1 MNVEI
6 FARQVRS
13 LQKRL
18 TELYQ
23 EAIAI
28 DPQTD
33 SLLPVAF
40 KELGM
45 ASETL
50 EVATAKLLEQT
61 EELAIARAQA
71 EAERQRYQDLFE
83 FMPDAYIVSDPQ
95 GKIQEANCAATNLF
109 NVEQGFLS
117 NKLLVSFIPLPD
129 RPAFRAQLSQLIEC
143 HRVQEWTVHMQPRN
157 QQAFDAAVIVTPVRD
172 VEGKL
177 ISLRWIVRNITKR
190 HQTQLTVLNPND
202 ELHQD
207 HRAKHVYAKGEVI
220 PLEPQTICLVRQ
232 GLVKLSTMSETGDEV
247 VVGLAGRSM
256 PFGSGMTAL
265 PTYQATALS
274 ENVQLVYI
282 PLEEIV
288 ASPALTQA
296 LLPQISKRIR
306 QTELLLAIA
315 GKRHVKDRLY
325 SFLLWLKQEFGQK
338 VGQGTRL
345 TVRLT
350 HQDLADACCTTRVTI
365 TRELSKLQQQGKIML
380 DSKHHIIFLSTLSK
394 QAA

>member
-1 MNVEI
+1 MTVEI

-71 EAERQRYQDLFE
+71 EAERQRYQDLIE
-83 FMPDAYIVSDPQ
+83 FMPDAYIMSDPE
-95 GKIQEANCAATNLF
+95 GKIQEANRAAANLF
-109 NVEQGFLS
+109 NVEQGLLS
-117 NKLLVSFIPLPD
+117 NKLLLSFIPLPD
-129 RPAFRAQLSQLIEC
+129 RPAFLSQFNQLLEC
-143 HRVQEWTVHMQPRN
+143 HRVHECTVRMQPRN
-157 QQAFDAAVIVTPVRD
+157 QQAFNAAVIVTPVHD

-190 HQTQLTVLNPND
+190 HQTQLTVLNHDD
-202 ELHQD
+202 ELNQD
-207 HRAKHVYAKGEVI
+207 HRPKHVYAKGEVI

-232 GLVKLSTMSETGDEV
+232 GLVKLSTMNETGDEV
-247 VVGLAGRSM
+247 VVGLAGPSV

-282 PLEEIV
+282 SLEEIA
-288 ASPALTQA
+288 ASPRLTQA
-296 LLPQISKRIR
+296 LLPQISERIR

-325 SFLLWLKQEFGQK
+325 SFLLWLKHEFGQK

-345 TVRLT
+345 SFRLT

-380 DSKHHIIFLSTLSK
+380 DSKHHIIFSSTVSK